1 MHNISSSVLSDIIHS
16 AFPVHCRAVLLVPTP
31 GVTPHHRC
39 NLLQHKIYFPPAPAF
54 GLPKKKNGGGDTS
67 GSWIEQRHRQSNLHH
82 RDTFFSSSPVQLLLG
97 ILPQLGVL
105 DTDCLTWQGWIIRAM
120 IPSVGHRNCR
130 IHHRCCRL
138 LLAHWR
144 AGRSSELNGRG
155 GRHLDYCAVLRVPL
169 FGVFLSFSRCNPDT
183 HSCNFHRVLKN
194 QKWRSNFA
202 SHLHPDFTY
211 LTGSHR
217 LHYSNCNTI
226 LNQRLT
232 RWSGDVDLQLSP
244 AASTLHNQRCVTPDA
259 EIRSCDCRH
268 SGI

>member
-169 FGVFLSFSRCNPDT
+169 FGGFLSFSRCNPDT
-183 HSCNFHRVLKN
+183 HSCNIHRVLKKKN
-194 QKWRSNFA
+194 GDRTSPHVCTRISHTLPVRTGCTTQTVTRS
-202 SHLHPDFTY
+202 
-211 LTGSHR
+211 
-217 LHYSNCNTI
+217 
-226 LNQRLT
+226 
-232 RWSGDVDLQLSP
+232 
-244 AASTLHNQRCVTPDA
+244 
-259 EIRSCDCRH
+259 
-268 SGI
+268 